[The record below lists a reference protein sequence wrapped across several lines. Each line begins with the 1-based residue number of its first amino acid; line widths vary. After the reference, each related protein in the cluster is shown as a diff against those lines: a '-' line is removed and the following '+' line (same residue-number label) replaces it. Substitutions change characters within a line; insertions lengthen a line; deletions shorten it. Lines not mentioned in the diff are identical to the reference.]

1 MAKELVDALVPI
13 FAGLLLGFWAGRRG
27 LMDNFNVRNLIAL
40 VMNIAAPCALF
51 LIINNTSRAILQQQI
66 WTSLAITL
74 TFAVLYIG
82 CYFWARRNTNSVS
95 ESAVIA
101 LTFAFP
107 NEAAIAVSLLTTTYG
122 HGAAVPGAL
131 SIAIG
136 AVAISPVTLALL
148 EVDSQGK
155 ATTIGV
161 RTLAGGV
168 VRSLTRPIIWAPAL
182 ALVLVS
188 IGIHIPDYV
197 ASTLGLIG
205 GAAAGGALLLTGL
218 ILSAQ
223 PFTLNG
229 PVLVIS
235 FAKLILQPMLAF
247 GIALA
252 MPVSH
257 QQVRDITLIS
267 AIPGGFFGIVFGK
280 SFNTIP
286 EVASSGLIATY
297 GLAIV
302 TLPLWIFLLSRFM

>member
-13 FAGLLLGFWAGRRG
+13 FAGPLLGFWAGRRG
-27 LMDNFNVRNLIAL
+27 LMDNVNVRNLIAL

-51 LIINNTSRAILQQQI
+51 LIIINTSRAILQQQI

-82 CYFWARRNTNSVS
+82 CSFWAWRNTNSVS

-107 NEAAIAVSLLTTTYG
+107 NSDAIAVSLLTTTFG

-131 SIAIG
+131 SIAMG

-148 EVDSQGK
+148 EVDSQGM

-168 VRSLTRPIIWAPAL
+168 VRSLIRPIIWAPAL
-182 ALVLVS
+182 ALVLVI
-188 IGIHIPDYV
+188 IGIHIPEYV

-205 GAAAGGALLLTGL
+205 GAAAGGALL
-218 ILSAQ
+218 
-223 PFTLNG
+223 
-229 PVLVIS
+229 
-235 FAKLILQPMLAF
+235 FAKAVIRTGPF
-247 GIALA
+247 RVKG
-252 MPVSH
+252 PRS
-257 QQVRDITLIS
+257 
-267 AIPGGFFGIVFGK
+267 
-280 SFNTIP
+280 P
-286 EVASSGLIATY
+286 EDSSGSY
-297 GLAIV
+297 LANHL
-302 TLPLWIFLLSRFM
+302 TQFPKLRALD

>member
-1 MAKELVDALVPI
+1 MHLSRSSLACFLV
-13 FAGLLLGFWAGRRG
+13 WAGRRG

-74 TFAVLYIG
+74 TFAILYIG

-107 NEAAIAVSLLTTTYG
+107 NSAAIAVSLLTTTYG

-131 SIAIG
+131 SIAMG

-148 EVDSQGK
+148 ELDSQGEGDNDWGTNSCRWRCPLPTPSDYLGSRASLGACQHRHTHSRLCGEYSGSDWRRGGWWRLAPHRPHSLRAALYSKRSGSGHFFRK
-155 ATTIGV
+155 AYSSADVGFWH
-161 RTLAGGV
+161 RSGNAGK
-168 VRSLTRPIIWAPAL
+168 P
-182 ALVLVS
+182 
-188 IGIHIPDYV
+188 
-197 ASTLGLIG
+197 STG
-205 GAAAGGALLLTGL
+205 TGHHANL
-218 ILSAQ
+218 CDPRRIL
-223 PFTLNG
+223 
-229 PVLVIS
+229 
-235 FAKLILQPMLAF
+235 
-247 GIALA
+247 
-252 MPVSH
+252 
-257 QQVRDITLIS
+257 RDRICQ
-267 AIPGGFFGIVFGK
+267 
-280 SFNTIP
+280 SFNTIT
-286 EVASSGLIATY
+286 EIASSGLIATY

>member
-1 MAKELVDALVPI
+1 MAKLLVDALVPI

-27 LMDNFNVRNLIAL
+27 VMNNVNVRNLIAL

-51 LIINNTSRAILQQQI
+51 LIIINTSRAILQQQI

-82 CYFWARRNTNSVS
+82 CYFWARRNANSVS

-107 NEAAIAVSLLTTTYG
+107 NDAAIAVSLLTSTYG
-122 HGAAVPGAL
+122 HRAAVPGAL
-131 SIAIG
+131 SIAMG

-155 ATTIGV
+155 AATIGV
-161 RTLAGGV
+161 RTLAGGI
-168 VRSLTRPIIWAPAL
+168 VRSLNRPIIWAPAL

-188 IGIHIPDYV
+188 IGIHIPEY
-197 ASTLGLIG
+197 ATSTLGLIG

-229 PVLVIS
+229 PVLITT

-267 AIPGGFFGIVFGK
+267 AIQ
-280 SFNTIP
+280 
-286 EVASSGLIATY
+286 EDSSGSY
-297 GLAIV
+297 LANHL
-302 TLPLWIFLLSRFM
+302 TQFPKLRALD